1 MFDVEGRY
9 LQSLPPS
16 ACGPPLGAAFEAKR
30 GLFLV
35 ARPSNHRVSVYDAAN
50 GQLFRRPGSV
60 AVDSAAGRVV
70 VADWGNGRL
79 QVLDDQG
86 GGWICCMGTR
96 GSEPGQF
103 SNLREVAVDAEGRIY
118 ATDDVQHRVHVF
130 DSRGDFVRTFGEGH
144 LRRPRGV
151 AVLDETGHVLVT
163 SFGSDEVQVFH
174 KADGSHAGLF
184 SSWCTA
190 RPAFRRP
197 MCVVVNA
204 ETRKVYVADG
214 VGVHTFTY
222 EV

>member
-1 MFDVEGRY
+1 
-9 LQSLPPS
+9 
-16 ACGPPLGAAFEAKR
+16 
-30 GLFLV
+30 
-35 ARPSNHRVSVYDAAN
+35 VSVYAAN
-50 GQLFRRPGSV
+50 GQLVHQFGAPGSGPGQFRRPGSV
-60 AVDSAAGRVV
+60 AVDSAAGQVV

-103 SNLREVAVDAEGRIY
+103 SNLREAAVDAEGRIY
-118 ATDDVQHRVHVF
+118 ATDDVQHRVHLF
-130 DSRGDFVRTFGEGH
+130 DSRGDFVRTFGEGL

-151 AVLDETGHVLVT
+151 AVLDETGHVLVA

-222 EV
+222 AV